1 MLYGIR
7 RSSFRAFKFNSIE
20 GSTMKLIR
28 KVFLGVA
35 ATVALM
41 TSAAA
46 APVTENPGVLQA
58 YGPVQ
63 AVFVYKDASDQSQ
76 LLAATIA
83 DVIFNNQTDA
93 IGTVKNVGNVGP
105 FPTDITFILNNLS
118 RGYAFSTGIATNG
131 IFYAKYAN
139 DYSELGLGALSAA
152 ALAGVNQLSGSVL
165 YVAFEDRRE
174 GDGADFDYN
183 DLVFAFSSVR
193 NDVPEPASLALLGI
207 GLFGV
212 AALRRRRQQA

>member
-1 MLYGIR
+1 
-7 RSSFRAFKFNSIE
+7 
-20 GSTMKLIR
+20 MKKL
-28 KVFLGVA
+28 LTA
-35 ATVALM
+35 AIA
-41 TSAAA
+41 
-46 APVTENPGVLQA
+46 
-58 YGPVQ
+58 
-63 AVFVYKDASDQSQ
+63 
-76 LLAATIA
+76 LLAA
-83 DVIFNNQTDA
+83 Q
-93 IGTVKNVGNVGP
+93 
-105 FPTDITFILNNLS
+105 
-118 RGYAFSTGIATNG
+118 
-131 IFYAKYAN
+131 
-139 DYSELGLGALSAA
+139 A